1 MDFSNPFTLTRAI
14 LEKEYKKG
22 KDTYVYH
29 YTTGVGL
36 KGIILNHELWLS
48 QREYMNDVK
57 EYEYAKDTITRIL
70 KKRFPNEKESILKK
84 YDISFEE
91 FSNQFIFSTS
101 TEEDLISMWSYYAQA
116 EDSYCIRFSRK
127 RLITYLMERFDWDE
141 KYYYG
146 SLFYKEDEIEK
157 FIFDVFDKEMFT
169 DIFEASENDISD
181 NKDYQANIRTAIRYI
196 FSLIKQEGHYSE
208 KEYRFSIEE
217 IDLNKIDFEAKR
229 GLLVPTFKVSLEKPL
244 PIDTIYIGPNCNENQ
259 EAIMKHS
266 LKQLLEKG
274 NYNPEKIKIVK
285 SKLLI
290 R

>member
-1 MDFSNPFTLTRAI
+1 MDFSNHFTLTKQI
-14 LEKEYKKG
+14 LEKEYRKG

-29 YTTGVGL
+29 YTTGAGL
-36 KGIILNHELWLS
+36 KGILMDHKLWLS

-57 EYEYAKDTITRIL
+57 EYEYAKKTITTVL

-101 TEEDLISMWSYYAQA
+101 TEEDLISMWSYYAQS

-127 RLITYLMERFDWDE
+127 KLIKYFGDNFGWGD
-141 KYYYG
+141 YYYG
-146 SLFYKEDEIEK
+146 SLFYDEGEIEK
-157 FIFDVFDKEMFT
+157 FIFDVFNKEMFT
-169 DIFEASENDISD
+169 NIFEASENDISD
-181 NKDYQANIRTAIRYI
+181 DKDYQANVRTAIKYI
-196 FSLIKQEGHYSE
+196 FSLIKQSGHYSE

-217 IDLNKIDFEAKR
+217 KDINKIDFESKR
-229 GLLVPTFKVSLEKPL
+229 GLLVPTLKLDINEKI
-244 PIDTIYIGPNCNENQ
+244 PIDTIYIGPNCNDNQ
-259 EAIMKHS
+259 FEIMKHS
-266 LKQLLEKG
+266 IEQLLKKG
-274 NYNPEKIKIVK
+274 NYQPDKIKIVK